1 MPSELD
7 HTSQEP
13 LYLQVIEDIRR
24 DIASG
29 LYRAGEKIPSELEL
43 GDIYRVSRITVRNA
57 VKVLEKEG
65 LLVKRQG
72 KGTFVTAEAEHKAP
86 FENDDIVR
94 SFTKTCENNGV
105 VPGAR
110 LVACERALLPFDRPG
125 FFGGADN
132 GAAIRVIRV
141 RTADD
146 VPLMV
151 EDNLFDPVKY
161 RFLLDENLEDRSIF
175 EVIERKTGLV
185 PRNSTD
191 CILSM
196 ERATPQLAELLDV
209 AENEPLFTVSGE
221 YSDQYGDPMF
231 LGLQHVVGKH
241 YSFRL

>member
-7 HTSQEP
+7 HSSQEP

-65 LLVKRQG
+65 LLIKRQG
-72 KGTFVTAEAEHKAP
+72 KGTFVADGGDRKAP
-86 FENDDIVR
+86 FKNDDIVR

-110 LVACERALLPFDRPG
+110 LVSCERVLLPLDRAG
-125 FFGGADN
+125 YFGGADG
-132 GAAIRVIRV
+132 GAAVRVMRV
-141 RTADD
+141 RTADGL
-146 VPLMV
+146 PLMV

-161 RFLLDENLEDRSIF
+161 RFLLEEPLDDCSIF
-175 EVIERKTGLV
+175 ELIEQRTGLV
-185 PRNSTD
+185 PRNGTD
-191 CILSM
+191 CVLSM
-196 ERATPQLAELLDV
+196 ERADAQLAELLDV

-221 YSDQYGDPMF
+221 YSDQYGEPMF
-231 LGLQHVVGKH
+231 IGLQHVVGKH

>member
-7 HTSQEP
+7 HASQEP

-94 SFTKTCENNGV
+94 SFTKPCENNGV

-110 LVACERALLPFDRPG
+110 LVVC
-125 FFGGADN
+125 
-132 GAAIRVIRV
+132 
-141 RTADD
+141 
-146 VPLMV
+146 
-151 EDNLFDPVKY
+151 
-161 RFLLDENLEDRSIF
+161 
-175 EVIERKTGLV
+175 
-185 PRNSTD
+185 
-191 CILSM
+191 
-196 ERATPQLAELLDV
+196 
-209 AENEPLFTVSGE
+209 
-221 YSDQYGDPMF
+221 
-231 LGLQHVVGKH
+231 
-241 YSFRL
+241 

>member
-7 HTSQEP
+7 HSSQEP
-13 LYLQVIEDIRR
+13 LYLQVIEDIRK

-29 LYRAGEKIPSELEL
+29 LYRPGEKIPSEIEL

-65 LLVKRQG
+65 LLIKRQG
-72 KGTFVTAEAEHKAP
+72 KGTFVTDEAEHKAP

-105 VPGAR
+105 VPGAH
-110 LVACERALLPFDRPG
+110 LVVCERVLLPTDKAG

-132 GAAIRVIRV
+132 GAAVRVMRV
-141 RTADD
+141 RTADGM
-146 VPLMV
+146 PLMV

-161 RFLLDENLEDRSIF
+161 RFLLDEDLEDCSIF
-175 EVIERKTGLV
+175 EVIERATGLV

-191 CILSM
+191 CVLSM

-209 AENEPLFTVSGE
+209 GEGEPLFTVSGE
-221 YSDQYGDPMF
+221 YSDQYGEPMF
-231 LGLQHVVGKH
+231 AGVQHVVGKH

>member
-7 HTSQEP
+7 HSSQEP

-29 LYRAGEKIPSELEL
+29 LYRPGEIIPSEIEL

-57 VKVLEKEG
+57 VKVLEREG
-65 LLVKRQG
+65 LLIKRQG
-72 KGTFVTAEAEHKAP
+72 KGTFVTEEAEQKAP

-105 VPGAR
+105 VPGAK
-110 LVACERALLPFDRPG
+110 LVTCERVLLPLDRPS

-132 GAAIRVIRV
+132 GAAIRVVRV

-161 RFLLDENLEDRSIF
+161 RFLLDEDLEGCSIF
-175 EVIERKTGLV
+175 ELIEQKSGLV
-185 PRNSTD
+185 PRTSAD
-191 CILSM
+191 CVLSM
-196 ERATPQLAELLDV
+196 ERATAQLAELLCV

-221 YSDQYGDPMF
+221 YSDQYGEPMF
-231 LGLQHVVGKH
+231 IGLQHVVGKH